1 MAARALWNG
10 TLHAGKLSLP
20 VQLFSAAQDRHV
32 AFHLL
37 HAKDR
42 TRVEQRMVR
51 PDTAEPVPRERIRRG
66 VEAEPGVFV
75 LVEKD
80 ELASLEPPASRD
92 LRADRFLPLGTVPA
106 AALDRPYWLGPGK
119 GASHERYFAHA
130 EALEGKGR
138 EATVA
143 WVMRKRHYRGVL
155 RAQDGYLLEHILVAP
170 DAPSGTS
177 EILIVGALEA
187 LRAEGCG
194 AATFGPAPGA
204 AIGATKNLGKIS
216 EAVARAV
223 YDAAVRLF
231 HLDSRTRY
239 RQTFQAAR
247 ALPSYVLLNP
257 PRMGVREALGLFRAF
272 NVSLA

>member
-119 GASHERYFAHA
+119 GASHERYFALA

-155 RAQDGYLLEHILVAP
+155 RAQDGYLVLTTVRLGATVVRTEDLAPPAGERLEARELAMARQLLEHLEGSYDPAEFEDTYRARVEQLI
-170 DAPSGTS
+170 DAKAAGKRTTVRKFRPKPTPTRDLTRLLETS
-177 EILIVGALEA
+177 
-187 LRAEGCG
+187 LRH
-194 AATFGPAPGA
+194 ATRNDPHRKGK
-204 AIGATKNLGKIS
+204 TKS
-216 EAVARAV
+216 A
-223 YDAAVRLF
+223 
-231 HLDSRTRY
+231 
-239 RQTFQAAR
+239 
-247 ALPSYVLLNP
+247 
-257 PRMGVREALGLFRAF
+257 
-272 NVSLA
+272 